1 MENIKLELS
10 VEEINIILNSL
21 ANRPYVEVAELIGKI
36 QSEGNKQ
43 IQHINSAKDT
53 EGVE

>member
-10 VEEINIILNSL
+10 VSDVNIILNAL

-43 IQHINSAKDT
+43 LSENIT
-53 EGVE
+53 

>member
-10 VEEINIILNSL
+10 VNDVNIILNAL

-36 QSEGNKQ
+36 QNEGNKQ
-43 IQHINSAKDT
+43 LSENTTHSAG
-53 EGVE
+53 E

>member
-10 VEEINIILNSL
+10 VSDVNLILNAL

-43 IQHINSAKDT
+43 LSEIQPN
-53 EGVE
+53 